1 MNVEIEEIFRN
12 FKIENCLEKYQLT
25 LIEEMQQNGLNEEE
39 IIQSFLMI
47 PKQKNMQTFGGGK
60 NTLNITLDVVKKEFF
75 ELICGDKYATERQK
89 IFDSKTHKSITTGI
103 TTKLSLVL
111 SIEQAILYPI
121 IVLLIPLLRKFGCES
136 YKTVQTELENQ
147 KISLISDNNND

>member
-1 MNVEIEEIFRN
+1 
-12 FKIENCLEKYQLT
+12 
-25 LIEEMQQNGLNEEE
+25 
-39 IIQSFLMI
+39 MI
-47 PKQKNMQTFGGGK
+47 PNQKNMQTFGGGK

-89 IFDSKTHKSITTGI
+89 IFDSKTHKAITTGI

>member
-47 PKQKNMQTFGGGK
+47 PNQKNMQTFGGGK

-89 IFDSKTHKSITTGI
+89 IFD
-103 TTKLSLVL
+103 LA
-111 SIEQAILYPI
+111 Q
-121 IVLLIPLLRKFGCES
+121 
-136 YKTVQTELENQ
+136 
-147 KISLISDNNND
+147 